1 MVGQKMAEFSSL
13 TVSGLNCYYG
23 KAHILKDI
31 SLTVS
36 RSEVLCILGRNGA
49 GKTTTLKAI
58 MGLVRPRSGVISLD
72 GVDLTRVPAHKLFSY
87 GLSYVPQGRRLF
99 PDLTVE
105 ENLRISPLVRRGNQ
119 EVIREVWEIFPALK
133 ERMRQKAGTLSGG
146 EQQMLAIA
154 RALCMKPKFLL
165 MDEPTEGL
173 MPLLV
178 SRVLESI
185 RSLKAR
191 GLGILLVEQRIDAAF
206 KVADRVLI
214 MENGRIAHETTPQQL
229 YANAEVLLKYLGI
242 KR

>member
-1 MVGQKMAEFSSL
+1 MADSSSL
-13 TVSGLNCYYG
+13 KVRGLNCYYG

-31 SLTVS
+31 SFTLYG
-36 RSEVLCILGRNGA
+36 SEVLCILGRNGA

-58 MGLVRPRSGVISLD
+58 MGLIRPQSGIVSLD
-72 GVDLTRVPAHKLFSY
+72 GVNLTTVPAHKIYSY

-105 ENLRISPLVRRGNQ
+105 ENLRISALARRDNSQ
-119 EVIREVWEIFPALK
+119 VMDEMMELFPVLRQ
-133 ERMRQKAGTLSGG
+133 RMRQRAGTLSGG

-154 RALCMKPKFLL
+154 RALCIRPKFLL

-178 SRVLESI
+178 SRVLETIKSF
-185 RSLKAR
+185 KTK
-191 GLGILLVEQRIDAAF
+191 GLGILLVEQRVDAAF

-214 MENGRIAHETTPQQL
+214 MENGRIVLETSPQQL
-229 YANAEVLLKYLGI
+229 QTDSDTLFKYLGI